1 MFYFQMLEY
10 SSIMRGDRGEFFKV
24 SYLCFLGVMNMD
36 LRKKFFLLAGLVGVC
51 MAVISVIGFYT
62 AYTNLESS
70 VEKEFEAVVAA
81 STLPFGSIT

>member
-1 MFYFQMLEY
+1 
-10 SSIMRGDRGEFFKV
+10 
-24 SYLCFLGVMNMD
+24 MD
-36 LRKKFFLLAGLVGVC
+36 LRKKFFLLSGMAGLF

-81 STLPFGSIT
+81 STNHSMRII

>member
-1 MFYFQMLEY
+1 
-10 SSIMRGDRGEFFKV
+10 
-24 SYLCFLGVMNMD
+24 MD
-36 LRKKFFLLAGLVGVC
+36 LRKKFFLLSGMAGLF

-81 STLPFGSIT
+81 STRSEERRVG